1 MGVNGKISITRVVGF
16 SAAHRYHS
24 DQLSDEENRRVF
36 GKCNRPHGHGHNY
49 RLEVT
54 VAGPVD
60 PVTGMVMNL
69 ADLDR
74 ILKEV
79 VVEPLDHSFLN
90 FDIPHFADVVPTC
103 ENIVLWLLAEIE
115 PAIAGLGVEL
125 RILRLHES
133 DDLYAEV
140 VR

>member
-1 MGVNGKISITRVVGF
+1 MNDTVNITRVVGF

-54 VAGPVD
+54 VSGPVD

-90 FDIPHFADVVPTC
+90 FDVEHFATVVPTC
-103 ENIVLWLLAEIE
+103 ENIVLWLESRLEA
-115 PAIAGLGVEL
+115 PVAQLPVEL
-125 RILRLHES
+125 RGLRLYES

-140 VR
+140 LR